1 VHNKY
6 PVKVKFE
13 LIQQDIVLNFIKTL
27 TFYKEDFKFLSEEDK
42 KDYQKKLPNILKYD
56 FKLLEK
62 NNNLIMIDL
71 FSKMLTKD
79 FFKRHTDFEDV
90 KEFIKYYPLQL
101 SSDKSK
107 ILDYFINEHLDSGST
122 WNHFVIKAYD
132 FSLNK

>member
-1 VHNKY
+1 
-6 PVKVKFE
+6 
-13 LIQQDIVLNFIKTL
+13 
-27 TFYKEDFKFLSEEDK
+27 
-42 KDYQKKLPNILKYD
+42 
-56 FKLLEK
+56 
-62 NNNLIMIDL
+62 MIDL